1 MNKKMIAAGLML
13 CCALPVKSYAWFGA
27 PAELTPSDKLNQCLQ
42 KAGFGA
48 LSIDQKYA
56 REFPLVK
63 EESHSEDCCAEH
75 RMYDV
80 NLGRVKELARRDRSN
95 YTTVSNIP
103 VAELPEDS
111 PVRAKYNKI
120 DACIKASGFE
130 TLHN

>member
-1 MNKKMIAAGLML
+1 MKKKMIAAGLML

-42 KAGFGA
+42 KAGFAG
-48 LSIDQKYA
+48 LSLEQKYA

-63 EESHSEDCCAEH
+63 EASHSGDCCTDY

-80 NLGRVKELARRDRSN
+80 NLGRIKELAYRQGVY
-95 YTTVSNIP
+95 YTAVSNIP
-103 VAELPEDS
+103 VTELPEDS